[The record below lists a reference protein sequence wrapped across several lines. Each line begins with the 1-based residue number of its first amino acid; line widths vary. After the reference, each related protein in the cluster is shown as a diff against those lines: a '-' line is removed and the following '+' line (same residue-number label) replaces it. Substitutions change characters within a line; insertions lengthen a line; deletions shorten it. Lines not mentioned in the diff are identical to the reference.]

1 MRVRFQADADL
12 DGRILRGLRRAVPE
26 IDMRT
31 AADAALAG
39 LKDPEVLRIAADSA
53 RILVSQDR
61 RTMPAHS
68 LASRQALRVP
78 ESFCCAKQFP
88 SRQPPKSSYSFGARA
103 RPRNGMD
110 DSSGFRYENSPP
122 ICPRWLRTR
131 RSHVRVMPG
140 APPFGYPTNGCVMS
154 RGRTHKSN
162 CSAVRKP
169 SLRAASRKP
178 MSSR

>member
-61 RTMPAHS
+61 RTMPEHFARFTAGAQS
-68 LASRQALRVP
+68 PGVILLREAISISTAIEELILIWSASQA
-78 ESFCCAKQFP
+78 EEW
-88 SRQPPKSSYSFGARA
+88 
-103 RPRNGMD
+103 D
-110 DSSGFRYENSPP
+110 
-122 ICPRWLRTR
+122 
-131 RSHVRVMPG
+131 
-140 APPFGYPTNGCVMS
+140 
-154 RGRTHKSN
+154 GRL
-162 CSAVRKP
+162 VWIP
-169 SLRAASRKP
+169 L
-178 MSSR
+178 